1 MRSGKLFWLTVHR
14 LEARIDFPPVALLIT
29 VVDRPQRLLLKKM
42 SLLGTFLYKVP
53 AFRRSLLNQFEAI
66 RAGGTVIREKTKVRM
81 PTEFGLGSLL
91 QFLRYIPL
99 PDTESVEA
107 QTFHPVKLSGSPKG
121 TAETKEG
128 QEQSA
133 LHEDWR
139 MLYKFKVPAPY

>member
-1 MRSGKLFWLTVHR
+1 MQR
-14 LEARIDFPPVALLIT
+14 
-29 VVDRPQRLLLKKM
+29 RLLL
-42 SLLGTFLYKVP
+42 TFLCFCSSFW
-53 AFRRSLLNQFEAI
+53 AFA
-66 RAGGTVIREKTKVRM
+66 
-81 PTEFGLGSLL
+81 

-107 QTFHPVKLSGSPKG
+107 QTFHPVKLSESPKG

>member
-1 MRSGKLFWLTVHR
+1 
-14 LEARIDFPPVALLIT
+14 
-29 VVDRPQRLLLKKM
+29 
-42 SLLGTFLYKVP
+42 
-53 AFRRSLLNQFEAI
+53 
-66 RAGGTVIREKTKVRM
+66 M

-133 LHEDWR
+133 LHEEWR